1 MTAREKA
8 TAIYVYCITEG
19 EPIRAD
25 GGLHPLRAVY
35 SVVNQDL
42 VAVAS
47 RVLLADF
54 GEEALS
60 SHLADAAW
68 LEREARGH
76 EAVIEKVME
85 SRAVLPLKFCTIFH
99 SEARVTA
106 LLRSRGEQFHQALAA
121 LRGKEEWEVK
131 LFAEPGFANADGPE
145 SEPQGSLSG
154 KGYLMRR
161 ATARLRASAALDR
174 AYADGQRCFDQV
186 AGCVEDIRL
195 RTIDAESSLGQV
207 GLIWDAACLLAK
219 SRVASFC
226 QRLESLGNEFSG
238 KGLRLRASG
247 PWPPYHFTEMGQDDV
262 ASCQRP

>member
-19 EPIRAD
+19 EPIRAAA
-25 GGLHPLRAVY
+25 GLHPLRAVY
-35 SVVNQDL
+35 SVVNEDL

-47 RVLLADF
+47 QVSLEEF
-54 GEEALS
+54 GQEALS
-60 SHLADAAW
+60 SHLADECW

-76 EAVIEKVME
+76 EAVTEKVME
-85 SRAVLPLKFCTIFH
+85 TRAVLPLKFCTVFRTK
-99 SEARVTA
+99 ARVTA
-106 LLRSRGEQFHQALAA
+106 LLRSQRDQFHRALAA

-131 LFAEPGFANADGPE
+131 LFAEPGFANTDGPE
-145 SEPQGSLSG
+145 GEPQGSLSG

-174 AYADGQRCFDQV
+174 AYADGQRCFDEV

-195 RTIDAESSLGQV
+195 RPIDAESSLGQV
-207 GLIWDAACLLAK
+207 GLVWDAACLLAK

-238 KGLRLRASG
+238 KGLQLRASG

-262 ASCQRP
+262 ASSQRP